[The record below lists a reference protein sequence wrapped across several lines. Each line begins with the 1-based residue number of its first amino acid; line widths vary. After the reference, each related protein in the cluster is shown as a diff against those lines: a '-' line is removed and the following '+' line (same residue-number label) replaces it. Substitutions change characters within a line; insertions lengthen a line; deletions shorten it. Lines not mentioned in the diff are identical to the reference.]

1 MLVRKQPARKRKL
14 PKSQAAFVG
23 QTSGGGMPEPTT
35 KAGVSRMQVLLAAAK
50 LMRKQGYAS
59 TTLRQIADA
68 VGIKAGSIYYHF
80 RSKEEI
86 LDAVLDLGITT
97 VHEAVKRDV
106 AALGPSAGARER
118 LMTAIRAHLKAL
130 FDYGDF
136 ASVNMRIYGLLPEDI
151 RLRNMRRREAYAEY
165 WDGLFKQATDEVL
178 IPSHINPRVARLILI
193 GALNW
198 TVEWFD
204 PKRGPVEAIAH
215 TFDTMLFGGLLSGK
229 PRP

>member
-1 MLVRKQPARKRKL
+1 
-14 PKSQAAFVG
+14 
-23 QTSGGGMPEPTT
+23 
-35 KAGVSRMQVLLAAAK
+35 MQVLLAAAK
-50 LMRKQGYAS
+50 LMRTQGYAS
-59 TTLRQIADA
+59 TTLRQIADE

-80 RSKEEI
+80 SSKEEI

-97 VHEAVKRDV
+97 VREAVMRDV
-106 AALGPSAGARER
+106 VALGPDAGAREK
-118 LMTAIRAHLKAL
+118 LMTAIRTHLRAL

-165 WDGLFKQATDEVL
+165 WDELFKEATDEGLV
-178 IPSHINPRVARLILI
+178 PRDINPRVARLILI

-204 PKRGPVEAIAH
+204 PKRGPIEAIAH
-215 TFDTMLFGGLLSGK
+215 TFDTMLFGGLLSAA
-229 PRP
+229 PRSNRKHSSSP